1 MRAAAV
7 LVATCAVAGLVAG
20 CRTPGPPHGLTSCSP
35 APRSDSPAADQLV
48 ATVSAPK
55 SVARDRPVSATIRL
69 RATSGTVPFAGGIPL
84 GLLVLARDRV
94 VGSYLGPLSG
104 TERSEDIDA
113 EGITFH
119 VTGVV
124 KACGSAENV
133 GTAALPPGHYDLV
146 ATIEQSVGTQVHT
159 LVTERRSI
167 QLTG

>member
-1 MRAAAV
+1 MRAVAL

-20 CRTPGPPHGLTSCSP
+20 CRTPGPPYGLTSCSP

-48 ATVSAPK
+48 ATVTAPK

-69 RATSGTVPFAGGIPL
+69 RATSGTVPFVGGIPL
-84 GLLVLARDRV
+84 GLVVLARDSV

-104 TERSEDIDA
+104 TERSADIDT
-113 EGITFH
+113 EGIMLH

-124 KACGSAENV
+124 RACRSAENV
-133 GTAALPPGHYDLV
+133 DAAPLPPGHYDLV
-146 ATIEQSVGTQVHT
+146 ATIEQSVGAQVHT

-167 QLTG
+167 HLTG